1 MPRRYLHRGL
11 IRRRCSEFRNSP
23 RCRTDPGSRRSAQG
37 VATGWTS
44 GVHVLGGTRRKHCVE
59 ASVRGD
65 LGAWRP
71 QSCRHTTPG
80 GTPGGTL
87 RSPEDLLRVL
97 NAAGFTETETRRVHG
112 EWRVAIPGDLV
123 EGFRRGTV
131 LTAALIAAQP
141 AKALPAIEA
150 AITRG
155 AAAYRD
161 SDGFAVPITA
171 ILGSGIRG

>member
-1 MPRRYLHRGL
+1 M
-11 IRRRCSEFRNSP
+11 
-23 RCRTDPGSRRSAQG
+23 
-37 VATGWTS
+37 
-44 GVHVLGGTRRKHCVE
+44 
-59 ASVRGD
+59 
-65 LGAWRP
+65 
-71 QSCRHTTPG
+71 
-80 GTPGGTL
+80 
-87 RSPEDLLRVL
+87 
-97 NAAGFTETETRRVHG
+97 HG

>member
-1 MPRRYLHRGL
+1 MAFTSWAAPAENIAWRLL
-11 IRRRCSEFRNSP
+11 FEAI
-23 RCRTDPGSRRSAQG
+23 SA
-37 VATGWTS
+37 
-44 GVHVLGGTRRKHCVE
+44 H
-59 ASVRGD
+59 GD
-65 LGAWRP
+65 LKAADTP
-71 QSCRHTTPG
+71 PPG